1 MDLNSQCFKI
11 RTAMLD
17 FGTTGVA
24 KVSEKKMGFRSFAL
38 LDYFLRNVSSLNTV
52 VQAREKLDTRAHHSI
67 KG

>member
-1 MDLNSQCFKI
+1 
-11 RTAMLD
+11 MLD